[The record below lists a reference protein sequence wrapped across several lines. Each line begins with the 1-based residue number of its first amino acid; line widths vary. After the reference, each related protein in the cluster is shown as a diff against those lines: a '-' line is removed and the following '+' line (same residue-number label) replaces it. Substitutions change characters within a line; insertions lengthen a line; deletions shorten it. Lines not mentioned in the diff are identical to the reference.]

1 MVPRWF
7 LSDAPSGSQS
17 NNPNSPPSSQS
28 CFQANHLGNK
38 GKPSTI
44 WRYGGCCRK
53 MQATQVHQSKSGN
66 RLPCSSTCNPPKK
79 SRLPTSYSKYPMS
92 TTTKGGII
100 YPLENQVFPNIA
112 SRYWS
117 LGYDRTKRCPR
128 EPRGSHLGWLL
139 MSSKEMEAIWANK
152 RSACRAKRAS
162 GCLKL
167 GMKGRPHFFRG
178 SPL

>member
-1 MVPRWF
+1 MDAAEKCKQPKYTKVNLEIDCLVPVLAIHRR
-7 LSDAPSGSQS
+7 
-17 NNPNSPPSSQS
+17 NP
-28 CFQANHLGNK
+28 G
-38 GKPSTI
+38 
-44 WRYGGCCRK
+44 Y
-53 MQATQVHQSKSGN
+53 
-66 RLPCSSTCNPPKK
+66 LPHTPNI
-79 SRLPTSYSKYPMS
+79 LMS